1 MSNIPPVILYGYD
14 SSPFA
19 AKVYHALLLKDIP
32 HIRVN
37 VSNMPPRPE
46 LGRSLG
52 VTYRRIPVLAIGRDV
67 YCDTSLIT
75 LALERRFSPEQG
87 YAFSKFYADRTLFP
101 LAVTFIEWDKLPK
114 AFVEDRSKVDFLISV
129 LSRLCL
135 IYCSKAPRR
144 SYLSSVLC

>member
-1 MSNIPPVILYGYD
+1 
-14 SSPFA
+14 
-19 AKVYHALLLKDIP
+19 
-32 HIRVN
+32 
-37 VSNMPPRPE
+37 MPPRPE

-87 YAFSKFYADRTLFP
+87 YGTLFPSRSGGGKTDTGLLKAFSKFYADRTLFP